1 MAPARRTRHD
11 AAADPGAAGTLILLR
26 EARLAELLGPLLLDR
41 LGTRR
46 LEASGVVA
54 CDEGLWV
61 VFDNV
66 PHLVRI
72 DPRLL
77 VPDPGATLV
86 RHPDEV
92 AGFEDVAHDPE
103 TGRLFA
109 VIEAE
114 LRHPDE
120 TWTARVWE
128 FDAQLQPL
136 RSRWLDRPL
145 PSGNKGIEGLGYLR
159 RGGAEYL
166 LALSE
171 GNFDAAGGAGRQ
183 GGGGR
188 VHVFAERDGQS
199 WAEVATVAL
208 PATLDAGDYSALS
221 VRGDQLAVLSQVSAL
236 LWVGRLHPSSWD
248 IMDGGRTYRLP
259 LDPQGRTVY
268 GTAEGVT
275 WLDENTVAIV
285 SDRARRDQ
293 PDWMRAKQESVHV
306 FRLP

>member
-26 EARLAELLGPLLLDR
+26 EARWRSCSGRCCSTGWAPAGWRPAGWWR
-41 LGTRR
+41 ATRD
-46 LEASGVVA
+46 SGWSSTTFPTW
-54 CDEGLWV
+54 CGSI
-61 VFDNV
+61 
-66 PHLVRI
+66 R
-72 DPRLL
+72 RLL

-128 FDAQLQPL
+128 FDAQLRPL

-293 PDWMRAKQESVHV
+293 PDWMRVKQESVHV